1 MKVLEGS
8 CPFVLIAGRC
18 AMEKASGSKWR
29 FILRGAQ
36 KQSFRT
42 VSVQPAANSI
52 LGSYKQVLYD
62 EQDRSFDIVNWVQ

>member
-1 MKVLEGS
+1 
-8 CPFVLIAGRC
+8 
-18 AMEKASGSKWR
+18 MEKASGSKWR